1 MLPMDRWKLLED
13 KNKNEIQ
20 PNNNLIRM
28 RHINKND

>member
-1 MLPMDRWKLLED
+1 MLLMARWKLLEE

-20 PNNNLIRM
+20 TNNNLIRM